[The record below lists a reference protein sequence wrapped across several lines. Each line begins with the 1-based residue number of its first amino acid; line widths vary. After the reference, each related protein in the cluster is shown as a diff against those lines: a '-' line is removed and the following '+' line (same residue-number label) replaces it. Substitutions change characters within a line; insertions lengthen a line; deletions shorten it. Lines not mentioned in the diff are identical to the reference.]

1 MRTMLKSK
9 IHRARVTQ
17 VDLDYEGS
25 ITIDRSLM
33 EASDILPFE
42 RVEVLNVNNGARFST
57 YAIEGEANSGVI
69 GINGAAA
76 RLVAKGDIVIILSY
90 CQVPDDE
97 AISITPSIVRV
108 DSQNRIIEPLS
119 VAHLRGWQSE
129 DVGVEEKEKIVS
141 TKYEILNKR
150 KEELDSYHQNP
161 NDVNGLNLE
170 I

>member
-25 ITIDRSLM
+25 IAIDRSLM

-42 RVEVLNVNNGARFST
+42 RVEVLDVNNGARFST
-57 YAIEGEANSGVI
+57 YAIEGEANSGII

-90 CQVPDDE
+90 CQIPDDE
-97 AISITPSIVRV
+97 AVNMAPSIVRV
-108 DSQNRIIEPLS
+108 DSRNRVVEPLLAVPQWEQIQTS
-119 VAHLRGWQSE
+119 LASSGDL
-129 DVGVEEKEKIVS
+129 
-141 TKYEILNKR
+141 
-150 KEELDSYHQNP
+150 
-161 NDVNGLNLE
+161 
-170 I
+170 